1 MEGNALAGLS
11 VRALIIYIH
20 FMRNVILIL
29 FAAGALFAQSDQ
41 DFVRDC
47 FNGLP
52 AVVHTPINNPTGMQ
66 LSKSAVD
73 SVRSADEPSI
83 LQTVDI
89 SGTIT
94 SVTDSACAEFE
105 DDDGN
110 AACFDR
116 YFFLYGKNKESMVKK
131 ITLSNFKAYYETENP
146 MVKALDSNW
155 IFISSE
161 EDVKEGDVV
170 LIKNYSALYADKWVQ
185 DICNYIQRVYLAGD
199 VSINPEELPAAI
211 KKRAPANIPTQKFH
225 NRDAAGKTLNN
236 CDARKAKY

>member
-1 MEGNALAGLS
+1 
-11 VRALIIYIH
+11 
-20 FMRNVILIL
+20 MRSVILVL
-29 FAAGALFAQSDQ
+29 FAAATLFAQSDQ

-94 SVTDSACAEFE
+94 SVTDSACAEFIRDNGE
-105 DDDGN
+105 ATCYNRG
-110 AACFDR
+110 F
-116 YFFLYGKNKESMVKK
+116 YFLKNKGYHGYGKK
-131 ITLSNFKAYYETENP
+131 ITLINFKAYYETENP

-161 EDVKEGDVV
+161 EDVKEGDVI
-170 LIKNYSALYADKWVQ
+170 LIKNYSALYADIWREN
-185 DICNYIQRVYLAGD
+185 ICNYDQTVYIAGD
-199 VSINPEELPAAI
+199 VTINPEELPAAI
-211 KKRAPANIPTQKFH
+211 KKRTLGGVPAPKFH
-225 NRDAAGKTLNN
+225 NRDAAGKALNN

>member
-1 MEGNALAGLS
+1 
-11 VRALIIYIH
+11 
-20 FMRNVILIL
+20 MRSVILIL
-29 FAAGALFAQSDQ
+29 FAAVALFAQSDQ

-161 EDVKEGDVV
+161 EDVKEGDVI
-170 LIKNYSALYADKWVQ
+170 LIKNYSALYADIWVQ
-185 DICNYIQRVYLAGD
+185 NICNYLQRVYIAGD

-211 KKRAPANIPTQKFH
+211 KKRTLGGVPAPKFH

>member
-1 MEGNALAGLS
+1 
-11 VRALIIYIH
+11 
-20 FMRNVILIL
+20 MRNVILIL
-29 FAAGALFAQSDQ
+29 FSAAALFAQSDQ

-52 AVVHTPINNPTGMQ
+52 AVVHTTINDPTGMQ

-89 SGTIT
+89 SGTIA
-94 SVTDSACAEFE
+94 SVTDSACAEFIR
-105 DDDGN
+105 DNGDK
-110 AACFDR
+110 ACFNR
-116 YFFLYGKNKESMVKK
+116 NFYLYNEGKRLPAKK
-131 ITLSNFKAYYETENP
+131 ITLSNFKAYYETENQ

-161 EDVKEGDVV
+161 EDVKEGDVI
-170 LIKNYSALYADKWVQ
+170 LIKNYSALYADIWHE
-185 DICNYIQRVYLAGD
+185 DICNYDQTVYLAGD
-199 VSINPEELPAAI
+199 VTINPKELSAAI
-211 KKRAPANIPTQKFH
+211 KKRTSGGVSAPKFH

-236 CDARKAKY
+236 CAARKAKY

>member
-1 MEGNALAGLS
+1 
-11 VRALIIYIH
+11 
-20 FMRNVILIL
+20 
-29 FAAGALFAQSDQ
+29 
-41 DFVRDC
+41 
-47 FNGLP
+47 
-52 AVVHTPINNPTGMQ
+52 
-66 LSKSAVD
+66 
-73 SVRSADEPSI
+73 
-83 LQTVDI
+83 
-89 SGTIT
+89 
-94 SVTDSACAEFE
+94 
-105 DDDGN
+105 
-110 AACFDR
+110 
-116 YFFLYGKNKESMVKK
+116 MVKK

-211 KKRAPANIPTQKFH
+211 KKRALANIPTQKFH